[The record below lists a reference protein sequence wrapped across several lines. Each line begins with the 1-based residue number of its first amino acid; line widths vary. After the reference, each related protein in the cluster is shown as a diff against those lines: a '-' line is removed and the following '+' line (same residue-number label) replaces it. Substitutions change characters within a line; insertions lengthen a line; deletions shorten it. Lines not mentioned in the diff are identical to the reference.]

1 MKRIGIFGLILVL
14 LLGLCA
20 CKQTQQTE
28 KPKPTRKPLEPYVE
42 DESDMLTH
50 DTVRVTLRE
59 GLTVPEMAAVLEAN
73 NVCSAADFIAAVQTV
88 DYDYDFLKDLPD
100 DEHRAYRLEGY
111 LFPDTY
117 EFYVESRAAT
127 VVNRLLQNFQKRT
140 TDLLPQIETMGW
152 TMDEAVIFASMIQG
166 EADTTDNMAKV
177 SRVLH
182 NRLTPNSGFLKLQLC
197 STRDYVNHLPQDAGF
212 DLEALKQVY
221 NTYYRD
227 GLPVGAINNPGLDA
241 LKAALNPSEDAT
253 IKQCY
258 YFATDYKTGITYF
271 SKNYKEHQAIIKKHG
286 ITDIG

>member
-1 MKRIGIFGLILVL
+1 MKRIGFVLLTLL

-20 CKQTQQTE
+20 CKAE
-28 KPKPTRKPLEPYVE
+28 EPKPTPEPLDPYVE
-42 DESDMLTH
+42 EEEDPTA

-59 GLTVPEMAAVLEAN
+59 GLTIPEMAAALEEN
-73 NVCSAADFIAAVQTV
+73 GVCSATDFITAVQTV
-88 DYDYDFLKDLPD
+88 DYSYDFLAGLPTD
-100 DEHRAYRLEGY
+100 DGRAYRLEGY

-117 EFYVESRAAT
+117 EFYVGSNASN
-127 VVNRLLQNFQKRT
+127 VVNRLLKNFEKRT
-140 TDLLPQIETMGW
+140 ADLLPQIEAMGW
-152 TMDEAVIFASMIQG
+152 TLDEAVTFASLIQG
-166 EADTTDNMAKV
+166 EADTTTNMAKV

-182 NRLTPNSGFLKLQLC
+182 NRLTPNSGFTKLQLC
-197 STRDYVNHLPQDAGF
+197 STRDYVNHLPEDAGF

-221 NTYYRD
+221 NTYYRQ

-241 LKAALNPSEDAT
+241 LTAALNPSEDAT

-271 SKNYKEHQAIIKKHG
+271 SKTYAEHQAVIKKYG